1 MATIDPNIAMGY
13 KPVQIENPLNQLAAM
28 TQIQSGQQG
37 QQMNM
42 LKMQEYQRGLEEE
55 NKLRTLL
62 SGGGDINSPDVV
74 RQMYGIS
81 PTKGLEFQQKQAL
94 IKKAGL
100 ETTGLELKNFTDSMS
115 QYRNALDMV
124 RTPEQLLAWQEAI
137 HKDPI
142 TGSKLASMGMPYD
155 SVKQQLMIELQK
167 PGGFQA
173 ALTQSKLGAT
183 KFAELNKP
191 QYMEQNLGGTN
202 RITALPG
209 LGIGA
214 PTTVS
219 ETRKEATPGELLVD
233 ARARERLNAELQSTG
248 TLTPAAIDVAA
259 QIYIQTG
266 ALPALGIGKNAGML
280 KSAVLNRATELYNN
294 PAGAAPNVNPA
305 GVTPN
310 VNAPTGA
317 NAPAPF
323 NAANMAE
330 QIIGNKMDVA
340 AKSKAVRDFAS
351 GPESRKITAFNTA
364 INHLD
369 TLSKLSVAL
378 QNNDVQAINYIGN
391 AFAKATGQPAPT
403 TFDAAKSIIGS
414 EIAKAVSGAGATA
427 LGDRK
432 EIREAIE
439 SKNSPAQLAE
449 VINGFTEL
457 LGGQLDSMQH
467 TYKSSTGR
475 TDFNTKLTP
484 RAREVVSKL
493 STNATANPTT
503 VTTSDG
509 KTYNFPTPE
518 DAAKF
523 KQAAGIK

>member
-1 MATIDPNIAMGY
+1 MATIDPSIAMGY
-13 KPVQIENPLNQLAAM
+13 KPIQVENPMNQMAALS
-28 TQIQSGQQG
+28 QIQSGQNQNALAQYQLASAQRADEKVNFLNQRIAERTNKDTGAIDYPNLYKDVAQG
-37 QQMNM
+37 GFGSYLPELIKQQQAGE
-42 LKMQEYQRGLEEE
+42 KEAGLIKKTKVETEGLTFKQKIDKQ
-55 NKLRTLL
+55 NKALAAIAALDTPEAALADINKHLSMGEIDESQATTLRNAISTAPNFRAWQKSTLL
-62 SGGGDINSPDVV
+62 STLDGKD
-74 RQMYGIS
+74 RLIS
-81 PTKGLEFQQKQAL
+81 E
-94 IKKAGL
+94 
-100 ETTGLELKNFTDSMS
+100 ETARHNLQTET
-115 QYRNALDMV
+115 NAA
-124 RTPEQLLAWQEAI
+124 EQLKVSKGNLAV
-137 HKDPI
+137 
-142 TGSKLASMGMPYD
+142 S
-155 SVKQQLMIELQK
+155 QQRLK
-167 PGGFQA
+167 
-173 ALTQSKLGAT
+173 
-183 KFAELNKP
+183 AEL
-191 QYMEQNLGGTN
+191 
-202 RITALPG
+202 
-209 LGIGA
+209 
-214 PTTVS
+214 
-219 ETRKEATPGELLVD
+219 D
-233 ARARERLNAELQSTG
+233 STG

-266 ALPALGIGKNAGML
+266 TLPALGIGKNAGNL

-294 PAGAAPNVNPA
+294 PAGAAPS
-305 GVTPN
+305 

-493 STNATANPTT
+493 STNATASPNT

>member
-1 MATIDPNIAMGY
+1 MATIDPSIAMGY
-13 KPVQIENPLNQLAAM
+13 KPIQIENPLNQLAAM

-37 QQMNM
+37 QQLNALQMQKAQLELEDRNM
-42 LKMQEYQRGLEEE
+42 LRGLDPNDPEYI
-55 NKLRTLL
+55 NKITR
-62 SGGGDINSPDVV
+62 INP
-74 RQMYGIS
+74 Q
-81 PTKGLEFQQKQAL
+81 L
-94 IKKAGL
+94 
-100 ETTGLELKNFTDSMS
+100 GLELLTKEQTRKTQQIDRETKINTLTQQMQRNLSSDPSDININKNFASFVSSGLFDANHIADAKD
-115 QYRNALDMV
+115 RRD
-124 RTPEQLLAWQEAI
+124 QLLAMPLADRVPFLSRIGASAGDLKLVNQI
-137 HKDPI
+137 INTGGQVISRNIDPFSSRVLNEETI
-142 TGSKLASMGMPYD
+142 QKTPTIADKIA
-155 SVKQQLMIELQK
+155 QQR
-167 PGGFQA
+167 
-173 ALTQSKLGAT
+173 LTH
-183 KFAELNKP
+183 ELNSTGDFSP
-191 QYMEQNLGGTN
+191 ASLDLAANLYLQTGQLPNLGIS
-202 RITALPG
+202 R
-209 LGIGA
+209 
-214 PTTVS
+214 
-219 ETRKEATPGELLVD
+219 
-233 ARARERLNAELQSTG
+233 NA
-248 TLTPAAIDVAA
+248 AAIKTK
-259 QIYIQTG
+259 IY
-266 ALPALGIGKNAGML
+266 
-280 KSAVLNRATELYNN
+280 NRATELYGN
-294 PAGAAPNVNPA
+294 PAGAAPSVNPPGAAPSVNPPGAAPNVNPA
-305 GVTPN
+305 G
-310 VNAPTGA
+310 A
-317 NAPAPF
+317 NAPVPF

-330 QIIGNKMDVA
+330 QIVNSKMDVA

-414 EIAKAVSGAGATA
+414 EIAKAVSGAGTTA

-493 STNATANPTT
+493 STNATASPTT
-503 VTTSDG
+503 VITSDG
-509 KTYNFPTPE
+509 KKFNFPTPE